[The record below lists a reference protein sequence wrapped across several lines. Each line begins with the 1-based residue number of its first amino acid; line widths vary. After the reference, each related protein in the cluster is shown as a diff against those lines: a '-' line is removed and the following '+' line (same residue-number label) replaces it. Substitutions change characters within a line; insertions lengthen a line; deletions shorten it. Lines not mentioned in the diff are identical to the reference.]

1 MNPRGI
7 EVKKYLTTEVA
18 DQKVAGGQVVE
29 VCVRA
34 KQNIDK
40 VLRKLESKKES
51 DPSWY
56 PELKEETN

>member
-1 MNPRGI
+1 MNPGGI
-7 EVKKYLTTEVA
+7 KVKKHLTTEVA
-18 DQKVAGGQVVE
+18 GSSRGGGQVVE